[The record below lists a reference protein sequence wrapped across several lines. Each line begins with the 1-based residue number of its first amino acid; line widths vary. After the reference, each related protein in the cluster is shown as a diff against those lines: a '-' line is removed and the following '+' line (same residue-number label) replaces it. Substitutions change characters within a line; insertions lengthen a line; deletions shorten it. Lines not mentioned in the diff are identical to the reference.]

1 MNRPIGR
8 LFLVVLVMFAGLA
21 GATSWWT
28 VVKADELN
36 TEYTGQNRRDVLR
49 GLKVRRG
56 LVRAADGTVLARSV
70 RDREGIYSRRYPEG
84 ALFAHAVG
92 YSYASIA
99 QSGIEQSRNDL
110 LSGERGELGNVFAE
124 LLGRADSGDDVF
136 TTLDPKGQRAA
147 LQALGGRK
155 GAVVAIEPETGAIRA
170 MVSTP
175 GYDPNSFRRRG
186 VFGELSE
193 DEANS
198 PLLNRATQAGYQP
211 GSTMKV
217 ATAIAAIDSGRFS
230 PESRVNGRNGKE
242 ISGVPL
248 NNFGRASYG
257 DITLTEAL
265 TFSVNTVWAE
275 VAETLGKA
283 TMDRYMD
290 RLGFGADPPLD
301 YPDDQML
308 PSGNYRK
315 GRLIPPTSRFVDIG
329 RMGIGQALL
338 RVTPLQM
345 AQVAAAV
352 ANDGELMEPRL
363 VEKVVDRDGRTVE
376 EIQPDEQSQVMSRES
391 ARQVARMMASVVRE
405 GSGTAAA
412 LQGIEVAGKTGTAEI
427 DVARDIAQPWFIGFA
442 PTAKGRIAV
451 AATVERVQGGT
462 GGAVAAPIARQ
473 VLEALL

>member
-1 MNRPIGR
+1 VNRPIGR

>member
-1 MNRPIGR
+1 MNKPIGR

-36 TEYTGQNRRDVLR
+36 TEYSGQNRRDVLR

-56 LVRAADGTVLARSV
+56 LIRAADGTVLARSV

-84 ALFAHAVG
+84 ELFAHAVG

-186 VFGELSE
+186 VFGQLSE

-248 NNFGRASYG
+248 NNFGQASYG

-363 VEKVVDRDGRTVE
+363 VEKVVDRDGRTKE

-442 PTAKGRIAV
+442 PTQKGRVVV

-462 GGAVAAPIARQ
+462 GGAVAAPVARQ
-473 VLEALL
+473 VLQALL

>member
-1 MNRPIGR
+1 MNQPIGR

-36 TEYTGQNRRDVLR
+36 TQYTGQNRRDVLR

>member
-1 MNRPIGR
+1 
-8 LFLVVLVMFAGLA
+8 MFAGLA

>member
-1 MNRPIGR
+1 
-8 LFLVVLVMFAGLA
+8 
-21 GATSWWT
+21 
-28 VVKADELN
+28 
-36 TEYTGQNRRDVLR
+36 
-49 GLKVRRG
+49 
-56 LVRAADGTVLARSV
+56 
-70 RDREGIYSRRYPEG
+70 
-84 ALFAHAVG
+84 
-92 YSYASIA
+92 
-99 QSGIEQSRNDL
+99 
-110 LSGERGELGNVFAE
+110 
-124 LLGRADSGDDVF
+124 
-136 TTLDPKGQRAA
+136 
-147 LQALGGRK
+147 
-155 GAVVAIEPETGAIRA
+155 
-170 MVSTP
+170 
-175 GYDPNSFRRRG
+175 
-186 VFGELSE
+186 
-193 DEANS
+193 
-198 PLLNRATQAGYQP
+198 
-211 GSTMKV
+211 MKV

-363 VEKVVDRDGRTVE
+363 VEKVVDRDGRTKE

-442 PTAKGRIAV
+442 PTEKGRIAV
-451 AATVERVQGGT
+451 AATVERIQGGT

>member
-1 MNRPIGR
+1 MNKPIGR

-84 ALFAHAVG
+84 ELFAHAVG

-175 GYDPNSFRRRG
+175 GYDPNAFRRRG

-230 PESRVNGRNGKE
+230 PDSRVNGRNGKE

-363 VEKVVDRDGRTVE
+363 VEKVVDRDGRTKE

-442 PTAKGRIAV
+442 PTEKGRIAV
-451 AATVERVQGGT
+451 AATVERIQGGT

>member
-1 MNRPIGR
+1 MNKPIGR

-84 ALFAHAVG
+84 ELFAHAVG

-451 AATVERVQGGT
+451 AATVERIQGGT
-462 GGAVAAPIARQ
+462 GGEVAAPIARQ